1 MCIRDSSNTLKLFDT
16 AHQFGMKYILAD
28 EIFYEN
34 LPEIYQ
40 KIDEL
45 IFSVDQLYLTIC
57 MDVFNAAIAPGVS
70 ATAYNGIFADATFL
84 HFYRHI
90 LKSEKLIALD
100 VAEVNPE
107 FDIAER
113 TARLAAS
120 LVNEW
125 FMIS

>member
-1 MCIRDSSNTLKLFDT
+1 MFSTRQLRQEFRLRLITAFLQTLLFC
-16 AHQFGMKYILAD
+16 F
-28 EIFYEN
+28 
-34 LPEIYQ
+34 LPSYF
-40 KIDEL
+40 K
-45 IFSVDQLYLTIC
+45 V
-57 MDVFNAAIAPGVS
+57 
-70 ATAYNGIFADATFL
+70 
-84 HFYRHI
+84 R
-90 LKSEKLIALD
+90 KLIALD